1 MGGIKNKLS
10 KLSNKAKNLL
20 SSLSLTERADER
32 SSSGEVKTNKTK
44 GSRLPSFSQPSE
56 MLTRNT
62 PNTRKPNRWS
72 LYDSKTIG
80 SLRLVTLTKYLSIA
94 CLSLAILST
103 LILNIVSSYSSSKTT
118 SNAIDGNTSTLA
130 NDSSSISLSFSNAT
144 GSCTDTSNPA
154 NVCMEILDGG
164 GIATGGHTVTVDA
177 PSDSD
182 YRLTLSSAN
191 NETDLANGSNR
202 IASISNPA
210 SIGTLNDLTDKTWGM
225 SITTSGSAAADLIYG
240 LQPVDNPLV
249 LIDTQS
255 GNGVVSVGPAIDV
268 QYGAKV
274 MDPSLMPAGEYSANL
289 LYTVT
294 AVAPQPTANS
304 FVLNDTVLTGQTK
317 KLAINGENLQST
329 SVVWI
334 DYIANG
340 RLDEGEEASELETY
354 PYDGTVVSFVNPVV
368 TTPGEYSVYVQTD
381 GGSTK
386 LNEPLIVHKESIC
399 RNNDPDSDC
408 QVDIDDNMIP
418 VVYEGYDGNG
428 GGNWRIVTKEEIE
441 NNKGSW
447 YDYGNKQWANAIT
460 LRDDYEGGCF
470 LVTTTGVVMSQDSS
484 NSSGTSARYTPLG
497 LAKAWRDG
505 ELSVVSAENLNAALF
520 KSDVSDGTSKTEV
533 ILGYWVYIPRYAYE
547 VQRRDA
553 TDKYVEDEYWL
564 PNNTTIK
571 NDFIINFETTSIPT
585 KTPAVGCS
593 RSILQTPADL
603 DDAIDYRTGCH
614 IDRHY
619 EGGGATTWGTHPA
632 FTFDGQQLNG
642 FWTGK
647 FETTGTISEPTVKPN
662 QHANIANTIADY
674 FNAARV
680 VAYQHKLSDSAYNT
694 KSHLIK
700 NGEWGAVAYLASSSY
715 YGAGLENTIVNSAS
729 HTIEGSSQ
737 QMSSTDADGDGIK
750 PSDREAG
757 TFGITGCGP
766 GDNDSTQSYDDG
778 TRLDRTTIMSPTAC
792 SQNVERAYNGRI
804 GVLAS
809 TTNNIYGVYD
819 MSGGVYE
826 FVGAG
831 NVYSEPWFNRYESRL
846 GFDTQPSWS
855 IDSNALYYNIDVCTW
870 ESCGGQAMHE
880 TKLVQSVSGDATSW
894 GETFG
899 TFPYATHGASYGA
912 VYTTMIRSSTP
923 VYSASSTLF
932 YHEAYSDTVDDAR
945 NDIGYR
951 VSTV

>member
-1 MGGIKNKLS
+1 MGGIKNKLN
-10 KLSNKAKNLL
+10 KLSNKTIPL
-20 SSLSLTERADER
+20 SDSCLT
-32 SSSGEVKTNKTK
+32 S
-44 GSRLPSFSQPSE
+44 PFSQRGTIEDKQSLPLGKGRQMSIAH
-56 MLTRNT
+56 
-62 PNTRKPNRWS
+62 RWGR
-72 LYDSKTIG
+72 Y
-80 SLRLVTLTKYLSIA
+80 TKYLSIA

-103 LILNIVSSYSSSKTT
+103 LILNIVSSYSSSKIE

-154 NVCMEILDGG
+154 NVCMEIPDGG
-164 GIATGGHTVTVDA
+164 GIATGGHTVTVNA

-210 SIGTLNDLTDKTWGM
+210 SIGTLNDLTDKAWGM
-225 SITTSGSAAADLIYG
+225 SITTSGSAAADPIYG
-240 LQPVDNPLV
+240 LQPVDNPLI

-255 GNGVVSVGPAIDV
+255 GNGIVSVGSAIDV

-274 MDPSLMPAGEYSANL
+274 MDPSLMPAGSYSANL

-294 AVAPQPTANS
+294 AVAPQPTADS

-399 RNNDPDSDC
+399 RNADPDSDC
-408 QVDIDDNMIP
+408 QVDIYDNMIP
-418 VVYEGYDGNG
+418 VVYEDYDGNG

-447 YDYGNKQWANAIT
+447 YDYGKKQWANAIT
-460 LRDDYEGGCF
+460 LRDDYEGGCYF
-470 LVTTTGVVMSQDSS
+470 FRKDLLPERAVLWASGDACYD
-484 NSSGTSARYTPLG
+484 NSTIQHYTPLE
-497 LAKAWRDG
+497 LAKMIRD
-505 ELSVVSAENLNAALF
+505 ESSTF
-520 KSDVSDGTSKTEV
+520 KSLDNANVSLFDMDVSDGTSATEV

-593 RSILQTPADL
+593 ISILQTPADL

-680 VAYQHKLSDSAYNT
+680 VSISA
-694 KSHLIK
+694 
-700 NGEWGAVAYLASSSY
+700 
-715 YGAGLENTIVNSAS
+715 
-729 HTIEGSSQ
+729 
-737 QMSSTDADGDGIK
+737 
-750 PSDREAG
+750 
-757 TFGITGCGP
+757 
-766 GDNDSTQSYDDG
+766 
-778 TRLDRTTIMSPTAC
+778 
-792 SQNVERAYNGRI
+792 
-804 GVLAS
+804 
-809 TTNNIYGVYD
+809 
-819 MSGGVYE
+819 
-826 FVGAG
+826 
-831 NVYSEPWFNRYESRL
+831 
-846 GFDTQPSWS
+846 
-855 IDSNALYYNIDVCTW
+855 
-870 ESCGGQAMHE
+870 
-880 TKLVQSVSGDATSW
+880 
-894 GETFG
+894 
-899 TFPYATHGASYGA
+899 
-912 VYTTMIRSSTP
+912 
-923 VYSASSTLF
+923 
-932 YHEAYSDTVDDAR
+932 
-945 NDIGYR
+945 
-951 VSTV
+951 

>member
-1 MGGIKNKLS
+1 M
-10 KLSNKAKNLL
+10 
-20 SSLSLTERADER
+20 
-32 SSSGEVKTNKTK
+32 
-44 GSRLPSFSQPSE
+44 
-56 MLTRNT
+56 
-62 PNTRKPNRWS
+62 
-72 LYDSKTIG
+72 
-80 SLRLVTLTKYLSIA
+80 
-94 CLSLAILST
+94 
-103 LILNIVSSYSSSKTT
+103 
-118 SNAIDGNTSTLA
+118 
-130 NDSSSISLSFSNAT
+130 
-144 GSCTDTSNPA
+144 
-154 NVCMEILDGG
+154 
-164 GIATGGHTVTVDA
+164 
-177 PSDSD
+177 
-182 YRLTLSSAN
+182 
-191 NETDLANGSNR
+191 
-202 IASISNPA
+202 
-210 SIGTLNDLTDKTWGM
+210 
-225 SITTSGSAAADLIYG
+225 
-240 LQPVDNPLV
+240 
-249 LIDTQS
+249 
-255 GNGVVSVGPAIDV
+255 
-268 QYGAKV
+268 
-274 MDPSLMPAGEYSANL
+274 
-289 LYTVT
+289 
-294 AVAPQPTANS
+294 
-304 FVLNDTVLTGQTK
+304 
-317 KLAINGENLQST
+317 
-329 SVVWI
+329 
-334 DYIANG
+334 
-340 RLDEGEEASELETY
+340 
-354 PYDGTVVSFVNPVV
+354 VSFVNPVV

-399 RNNDPDSDC
+399 RNADPDSDC

-418 VVYEGYDGNG
+418 VVYEDYDGNG

-441 NNKGSW
+441 NDKGSW

-460 LRDDYEGGCF
+460 LRNDYEGGCF
-470 LVTTTGVVMSQDSS
+470 FLHERLVFWTSGDACYD
-484 NSSGTSARYTPLG
+484 NSTIQHYTPLE
-497 LAKAWRDG
+497 LAKMIRD
-505 ELSVVSAENLNAALF
+505 ESSTF
-520 KSDVSDGTSKTEV
+520 KSLDNANGTLLDNDVSDGTSKTEV

-593 RSILQTPADL
+593 ISILQTPADL
-603 DDAIDYRTGCH
+603 DDAIDYRTGCG

-662 QHANIANTIADY
+662 QHANITDTIASY
-674 FNAARV
+674 FDAARV
-680 VAYQHKLSDSAYNT
+680 VADQHNLSDSAYNA

-729 HTIEGSSQ
+729 HTSEGSSQ
-737 QMSSTDADGDGIK
+737 QMLSTDADGDGL
-750 PSDREAG
+750 EAG
-757 TFGITGCGP
+757 SRGEKSASGITGCAP

-778 TRLDRTTIMSPTAC
+778 TRLDQTTIMSPTAC

-831 NVYSEPWFNRYESRL
+831 NEYSEPWFNRYESWL
-846 GFDTQPSWS
+846 GFNRKPSWS
-855 IDSNALYYNIDVCTW
+855 IDSNSNALYYNIDVCTW

-899 TFPYATHGASYGA
+899 TFPYAYGGISYS
-912 VYTTMIRSSTP
+912 TMIRSSTP

-932 YHEAYSDTVDDAR
+932 YHEAYSGEASRAR

-951 VSTV
+951 VSIV

>member
-1 MGGIKNKLS
+1 MGGIKNKLN
-10 KLSNKAKNLL
+10 KLSNKTIPL
-20 SSLSLTERADER
+20 SDSCLT
-32 SSSGEVKTNKTK
+32 S
-44 GSRLPSFSQPSE
+44 PFSQRGTIEDKQSLPLGKGRQMSIAH
-56 MLTRNT
+56 
-62 PNTRKPNRWS
+62 RWGR
-72 LYDSKTIG
+72 Y
-80 SLRLVTLTKYLSIA
+80 TKYLSIA

-103 LILNIVSSYSSSKTT
+103 LILNIVSSYSSSKIE

-154 NVCMEILDGG
+154 NVCMEIPDGG
-164 GIATGGHTVTVDA
+164 GIATGGHTVTVNA

-210 SIGTLNDLTDKTWGM
+210 SIGTLNDLTDKAWGM
-225 SITTSGSAAADLIYG
+225 SITTSGSAAADPIYG
-240 LQPVDNPLV
+240 LQPVDNPLI

-255 GNGVVSVGPAIDV
+255 GNGIVSVGSAIDV

-274 MDPSLMPAGEYSANL
+274 MDPSLMPAGSYSANL

-294 AVAPQPTANS
+294 AVAPQPTADS

-399 RNNDPDSDC
+399 RNADPDSDC
-408 QVDIDDNMIP
+408 QVDIYDNMIP
-418 VVYEGYDGNG
+418 VVYEDYDGNG

-447 YDYGNKQWANAIT
+447 YDYGKKQWANAIT
-460 LRDDYEGGCF
+460 LRDDYEGGCYF
-470 LVTTTGVVMSQDSS
+470 FRKDLLPERAVLWASGDACYD
-484 NSSGTSARYTPLG
+484 NSTIQHYTPLE
-497 LAKAWRDG
+497 LAKMIRD
-505 ELSVVSAENLNAALF
+505 ESSTF
-520 KSDVSDGTSKTEV
+520 KSLDNANVSLFDMDVSDGTSATEV

-593 RSILQTPADL
+593 ISILQTPADL

-680 VAYQHKLSDSAYNT
+680 VAYQHKLSDSTYNA

-729 HTIEGSSQ
+729 HTSEGSSQ
-737 QMSSTDADGDGIK
+737 QMLSTDADGDGIK
-750 PSDREAG
+750 TLGQEKG

-778 TRLDRTTIMSPTAC
+778 TRLDQTTIMSPTAC

-831 NVYSEPWFNRYESRL
+831 NAYSEPWFNRYESWL

-899 TFPYATHGASYGA
+899 TFPYDHYSGTSRS
-912 VYTTMIRSSTP
+912 TMIRSSTP

-932 YHEAYSDTVDDAR
+932 YHEGYNRPTSTAR

-951 VSTV
+951 VSIV